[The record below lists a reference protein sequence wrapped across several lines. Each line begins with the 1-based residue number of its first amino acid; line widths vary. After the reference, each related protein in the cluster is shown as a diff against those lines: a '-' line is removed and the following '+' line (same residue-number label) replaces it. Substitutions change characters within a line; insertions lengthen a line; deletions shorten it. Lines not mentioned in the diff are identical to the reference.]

1 MSVFS
6 QKSVIDLETKS
17 FKELR
22 KLFFNNEDNKDLQYK
37 IAKLL
42 VVKAKKENNGSNLAR
57 AYYANSLL
65 HNGTKKIIYFDSIIN
80 HVEIPYSDNSFPMFA
95 YLEKGYELQNLNRI
109 DEAIKNYKLAE
120 NESLKRNKNDFYYSI
135 QAEIG
140 TLYSERLGEY
150 RKAVPYYLSYY
161 HHFKNRK
168 TDYGDY
174 EQALFALADVY
185 KSLKDIDST
194 TYYNKL
200 GYKVS
205 SEYKNE
211 HMKSIFILNEGANHI
226 LKKNYKI
233 ALDSINKSFNGIV
246 EAKDQLNIL
255 AYYYYKGV
263 VNKEISNNKKAVSNF
278 RAVDSMFTIYKK
290 YYPEFVS
297 GYEFLVDYYAKNN
310 KPDSTMFYFN
320 KLKKIDTYFQTNFKE
335 LLHSLHSNYDIPK
348 VIKTKER
355 EINKL
360 NSQSNWQKLLI
371 VFSVLCVGLFLFL
384 YWKQKK
390 QSKILQI
397 KFEKLMQDK
406 VEQPLISNEIK
417 RDEVETK
424 IAISETI
431 ITDLLSKLEQFENNK
446 DYLQQDITIDY
457 LVNLFDSNSNYVSKI
472 INHFK
477 QKSFSQYIND
487 LRIDYVIEQLKTE
500 KTWRKYTIQALATE
514 VGFSSADSFSK
525 AFYKRTK
532 IKPSYFIKN
541 ITNYKSE
548 A

>member
-310 KPDSTMFYFN
+310 KPDSTIFYFN

-335 LLHSLHSNYDIPK
+335 LLKSLHSNYDIPK
-348 VIKTKER
+348 VIKNKES

-360 NSQSNWQKLLI
+360 NTQSKLQKGLI
-371 VFSVLCVGLFLFL
+371 VFSVLCVGIFLLL

-397 KFEKLMQDK
+397 KFEKLMQGQ
-406 VEQPLISNEIK
+406 VEQPLILNDIK
-417 RDEVETK
+417 NNEVETK
-424 IAISETI
+424 LAISETI
-431 ITDLLSKLEQFENNK
+431 ITEILSKLDLFEK
-446 DYLQQDITIDY
+446 EKAYLQQDITIDY

-472 INHFK
+472 INNFK
-477 QKSFSQYIND
+477 KKSISQYIND

-500 KTWRKYTIQALATE
+500 KTWRNYTIQALANET
-514 VGFSSADSFSK
+514 GFNSSDSFSR
-525 AFYKRTK
+525 AFYKKTG

-541 ITNYKSE
+541 ITNYKSGV
-548 A
+548 